1 MEISNIVNMKDFSFL
16 SSLALFKE
24 LYREKKGNIYNIIE
38 RFVFS
43 AAKERGLTSFDKST
57 MAKILEEMYHIE
69 LPDAVIQR
77 SLTNSSFF
85 KYKAGDYLV
94 LQEYQNDN
102 SINSELEDNELFFN
116 KIKQELIEN
125 VESKKLV
132 SLKIEEKQ
140 RLIDTL
146 YNYLLAKNDAQDD
159 IDNNLQYIAS
169 YFVEKEADED
179 FMCKLSSIKEGLII
193 YNGIKYS
200 SKDSDTSWLANT
212 ILFLD
217 VEYLFSAYGY
227 NGEIYQKYFFDF
239 YQLVQEI
246 NDKSPSKNGIKKI
259 RLYYLG
265 KTKDVIEKFF
275 HKAQLIKQN
284 KDRLDPSNS
293 AMKEIVNSC
302 KDDYDVIRR
311 KAEFYAKLKELGIE
325 LYNEG
330 INVLEFPNYIFEQSK
345 LIDDISR
352 QENENTETTLDLL
365 YIADVVSI
373 LRSGCNYGKIE
384 KCGYAFLS
392 NSNLSKRISKKIQ
405 EIYPECKLSPF
416 RQLDVFTDLLWFK
429 LKKGIVGG
437 SVYASYN
444 IINRSKVVVSSLL
457 HEKIS
462 NSYNELLAS
471 NESDDILKGMYAQ
484 LRINEFKPDSINS
497 DNIHDKML
505 FITMPESAV
514 EKYKNEQSHLRET
527 AKNFSILTAD
537 HERLTEVNRQLEAKV
552 NFYKSQEKQ
561 RAKEKQ
567 KELKNQAKRRFSFEY
582 FIYNHWAY
590 ILFLILFVIAII
602 MLVIHSTFSDII
614 AIISLFVTFVT
625 GISWKKI
632 DKWVKKTKRKRYS
645 VYLYKASL
653 DY

>member
-1 MEISNIVNMKDFSFL
+1 MKDFSFL

-57 MAKILEEMYHIE
+57 MAKILEEIYHIE

-77 SLTNSSFF
+77 SLTNSPFF

-94 LQEYQNDN
+94 IPEYQNDE
-102 SINSELEDNELFFN
+102 SINEELEDNEQFFE
-116 KIKQELIEN
+116 KIKQDIIGN

-132 SLKIEEKQ
+132 TLRTEEKQ
-140 RLIDTL
+140 RLVDTL
-146 YNYLLAKNDAQDD
+146 YKYLLARNDAQDD
-159 IDNNLQYIAS
+159 VDHNLQYIAS
-169 YFVEKEADED
+169 YFVEKEADDD
-179 FMCKLSSIKEGLII
+179 FLRKLSSIREGLII

-227 NGEIYQKYFFDF
+227 NGEIFKKYFFDF

-246 NDKSPSKNGIKKI
+246 NDNSPSKNGIKKI

-311 KAEFYAKLKELGIE
+311 KAEFYAKLKELEIE
-325 LYNEG
+325 LFNEN
-330 INVLEFPNYIFEQSK
+330 INILEHPQYIFEQAK
-345 LIDDISR
+345 LVEDISS
-352 QENENTETTLDLL
+352 QENENTETALDLL

-373 LRSGCNYGKIE
+373 LRGGVNYGKVE
-384 KCGYAFLS
+384 KCGYTFLS
-392 NSNLSKRISKKIQ
+392 NSNLSKRMSKKLQ
-405 EIYPECKLSPF
+405 AVYPECKLSPF
-416 RQLDVFTDLLWFK
+416 RPLDVFTDLLWFK
-429 LKKGIVGG
+429 LKKGIVDG

-471 NESDDILKGMYAQ
+471 DESEDILRGLYAQ

-505 FITMPESAV
+505 FITMSESAV
-514 EKYKNEQSHLRET
+514 ESYKNEQSHLRET
-527 AKNFSILTAD
+527 AKNYSILSEE
-537 HERLTEVNRQLEAKV
+537 HERVTEEKRQLAEKL
-552 NFYKSQEKQ
+552 NYYKNKDRLMAIEKQ
-561 RAKEKQ
+561 RHIKDK
-567 KELKNQAKRRFSFEY
+567 AKRRFIFEA
-582 FIYNHWAY
+582 FIYNHW
-590 ILFLILFVIAII
+590 FLILFVLLLAIAIW
-602 MLVIHSTFSDII
+602 MLFIHSTYSDVL
-614 AIISLFVTFVT
+614 AIISLLITFFT
-625 GISWKKI
+625 GISWKNI
-632 DKWVKKTKRKRYS
+632 DKGIKKIKRNRYAI
-645 VYLYKASL
+645 YLYKASL

>member
-1 MEISNIVNMKDFSFL
+1 MKDFSFL

-24 LYREKKGNIYNIIE
+24 LYREKKGDIYNIIE

-43 AAKERGLTSFDKST
+43 AAKERGLASFDKST
-57 MAKILEEMYHIE
+57 MAKILEELYHID

-77 SLTNSSFF
+77 SLANSSFF
-85 KYKAGDYLV
+85 KYKAGDYLIV
-94 LQEYQNDN
+94 QEYKNDD
-102 SINSELEDNELFFN
+102 SINGELEDNEHFFD
-116 KIKQELIEN
+116 KIKQDIIAN
-125 VESKKLV
+125 VESKKLAT
-132 SLKIEEKQ
+132 LQLEEKK
-140 RLIDTL
+140 RLIETL
-146 YNYLLAKNDAQDD
+146 YKYLLARNDAQDD
-159 IDNNLQYIAS
+159 IDHNLQYIAS
-169 YFVEKEADED
+169 YFVEKEADDE
-179 FMCKLSSIKEGLII
+179 FMRKLSSIREGLII

-200 SKDSDTSWLANT
+200 SKDSDTSWLSNT

-227 NGEIYQKYFFDF
+227 NGEIYRKYFFDF

-246 NDKSPSKNGIKKI
+246 NDMSPSKNGIKKI
-259 RLYYLG
+259 RLYYLN

-302 KDDYDVIRR
+302 KDDYDVIKR
-311 KAEFYAKLKELGIE
+311 KAEFYAKLKELGID
-325 LYNEG
+325 LYNET
-330 INVLEFPNYIFEQSK
+330 INILEYPQYIYEQSK
-345 LIDDISR
+345 LIDDISS
-352 QENENTETTLDLL
+352 QENENTETAFDLL
-365 YIADVVSI
+365 YIADVISI
-373 LRSGCNYGKIE
+373 LRGGANYGKVE

-392 NSNLSKRISKKIQ
+392 NSNLSKRISRKIQ
-405 EIYPECKLSPF
+405 EVYPECKLSPF

-429 LKKGIVGG
+429 LKKGIIDG

-471 NESDDILKGMYAQ
+471 DESEDILKGLYAQ

-497 DNIHDKML
+497 DNIQDKIL
-505 FITMPESAV
+505 FISMSESAV
-514 EKYKNEQSHLRET
+514 ERYKNEQSHLRET
-527 AKNFSILTAD
+527 AKNYSQ
-537 HERLTEVNRQLEAKV
+537 LTEEHKKITKENRILEEKL
-552 NFYKSQEKQ
+552 NFYKHQEENRTKD
-561 RAKEKQ
+561 KQ
-567 KELKNQAKRRFSFEY
+567 KKIKDKAKKQFAIEAFVY
-582 FIYNHWAY
+582 DHWFA
-590 ILFLILFVIAII
+590 ILFALLLSMSVELLFVHPTFGDVLAI
-602 MLVIHSTFSDII
+602 V
-614 AIISLFVTFVT
+614 SLFITIVT

-632 DKWVKKTKRKRYS
+632 DMRVKKIKKNRYGI
-645 VYLYKASL
+645 YLYKASL